1 MLITSRMVFCLLSR
15 LFAVHCSEQA
25 HSSVPVRQA
34 RLYRGQATEPGCLY
48 LLDELAELSAVGR
61 PEGRAFL
68 MAAGAPFKLPDSFR
82 EADFA
87 FVTGNVNK
95 LDLYDALCDQFYRLA
110 EWEMALEHRLFQ
122 GALPVELMEAGR
134 PFLSVPMALY
144 DGEQRIWCGLEEG
157 QSDRDTYDLFL
168 DMGYRAHDGSEEV
181 YVYAS
186 EDGENGN
193 VACKNILLDGQVA
206 AVFLAFYWDA
216 GISEGELE
224 LFSCLAG
231 YVSAAY
237 LDSRAS
243 GRIHRGNDAQHRV
256 LSRIL
261 YEENYGVTP
270 EDRVALLRFGWREEH
285 EYRAVFMRPIR
296 KEGSNLD
303 HSYIRGC
310 LENDWP
316 DTCVLPDGKDFSWI
330 INMSLCAAKLEEYRE
345 YLTGFIREHMLQ
357 VGLSNPMPGISG
369 LAYLYQQACEVFYI
383 GLRKNPHLW
392 LFEFGDYLLDYIFEK
407 FSCEFSAEQAVHPG
421 IYRLM
426 AYDAKQG
433 TDYVKTLRI
442 YIENQFRASEAA
454 QQLYVHRS
462 TFLRRLRRIEEI
474 AGLCLEDSDEILHVM
489 ISLKLCQMMHPTQS
503 HVYDRVYDRMD
514 DFD

>member
-1 MLITSRMVFCLLSR
+1 MYITSRMVFCLLSR
-15 LFAVHCSEQA
+15 VFEIHCRERD
-25 HSSVPVRQA
+25 HKSVPVRQA
-34 RLYRGQATEPGCLY
+34 RLYRGQATKPGCLY
-48 LLDELAELSAVGR
+48 LLDELVDLTAVG
-61 PEGRAFL
+61 PPAGCAFL
-68 MAAGAPFKLPDSFR
+68 VVASTPLKLPDMFR
-82 EADFA
+82 EADAA

-95 LDLYDALCDQFYRLA
+95 LDLYDTLCDRLYELV
-110 EWEMALEHRLFQ
+110 EWELTLEDALFQ
-122 GALPVELMEAGR
+122 GMMPVKLMETGSR
-134 PFLSVPMALY
+134 FLSVPMVLY
-144 DGEQRIWCGLEEG
+144 DGEQRILRGVETG
-157 QSDRDTYDLFL
+157 QADGDTYDLFL
-168 DMGYRAHDGSEEV
+168 DMGYRMHSGSEEV
-181 YVYAS
+181 YVYAP
-186 EDGENGN
+186 EDEENGK
-193 VACKNILLDGQVA
+193 VACKNILLDGQVV
-206 AVFLAFYWDA
+206 AVFLAFYENA
-216 GISEGELE
+216 GVRAGELE

-237 LDSRAS
+237 LNNTAS
-243 GRIHRGNDAQHRV
+243 GRNRRGNDAQHKV

-261 YEENYGVTP
+261 YQENYGVTP

-285 EYRAVFMRPIR
+285 EYRVAFMRPIR

-303 HSYIRGC
+303 HSYIRGY
-310 LENDWP
+310 LENDWS
-316 DTCVLPDGKDFSWI
+316 DTCVLPDGKDFAWI
-330 INMSLCAAKLEEYRE
+330 INMSLCAARLEEFRE

-357 VGLSNPMPGISG
+357 VGISNPMPGISG

-426 AYDAKQG
+426 AYDAKHG
-433 TDYVKTLRI
+433 TDYVKTLRV

-462 TFLRRLRRIEEI
+462 TFLRRMNRVEEI
-474 AGLCLEDSDEILHVM
+474 AGLRLEDSDEILHVM

-503 HVYDRVYDRMD
+503 HIFDNTN